1 MNFFYLS
8 IRLLKSS
15 ITILLLTFIL
25 TLIVDFLFGKK
36 ILEITD
42 KFWVKTEFYG
52 KIKRIDHD
60 VYHHGLKPNVKMKNV
75 KGFKG
80 YYTFCTD
87 NHGFRY
93 KCNSD
98 QRGKKFDYAFMGD
111 SFTEGSSVSY
121 EDSFVGIF
129 ENISK
134 KKVVNLGVV
143 SYAPKI
149 YLSKINYYLSKGY
162 KFDHV
167 IIPIDISDLY
177 DDNVSYRLDK
187 NYVVKDNY
195 ERGENLKLRRFLRKN
210 FPFTNFYMFVIK
222 NLNKVG
228 YSPNNLNNN
237 EPIFHKDA
245 LLKSKWTYSTNEL
258 IDGYWSTVDS
268 AQKEMIET
276 MSKLHQLL
284 DKRGVHMSIVVY
296 PWPQQLEN
304 DVEESKHVL
313 MWKKFCEGKCSN
325 FINLFPYF
333 FDSKEKNGY
342 LKTYKRYYW
351 WNDIHFNKEG
361 NKVMADKLMRII
373 K

>member
-1 MNFFYLS
+1 VIF
-8 IRLLKSS
+8 LKKILNIVWS
-15 ITILLLTFIL
+15 TILIILITFL
-25 TLIVDFLFGKK
+25 STLIIDFFFGKK
-36 ILEITD
+36 ILELTD

-52 KIKRIDHD
+52 KIKRIDHE

-75 KGFKG
+75 KGFED

-93 KCNSD
+93 KCD
-98 QRGKKFDYAFMGD
+98 TKKRGKHFDYVFMGD

-129 ENISK
+129 EKISK
-134 KKVVNLGVV
+134 KNVVNLGVV

-149 YLSKINYYLSKGY
+149 YLSKINYYLNNGFS
-162 KFDHV
+162 FDHV

-187 NYVVKDNY
+187 NYIVKDNY

-222 NLNKVG
+222 NLNEVG
-228 YSPNNLNNN
+228 YNPNNANLDK
-237 EPIFHKDA
+237 PVFHKDA
-245 LLKSKWTYSTNEL
+245 ILKSKWTYSTDKIIN
-258 IDGYWSTVDS
+258 GYWGPVKS
-268 AQKEMIET
+268 AQNEMIET
-276 MSKLHQLL
+276 MSKLHRLL
-284 DKRGVHMSIVVY
+284 DERDISLTIVVY

-304 DVEESKHVL
+304 DVEDSKHVL
-313 MWKKFCEGKCSN
+313 MWREFCKEKCSN
-325 FINLFPYF
+325 FINLFPLF
-333 FDSKEKNGY
+333 FESKRKNGY
-342 LKTYKRYYW
+342 LKTYKKYYW

-361 NKVMADKLMRII
+361 NKVMASELMKII